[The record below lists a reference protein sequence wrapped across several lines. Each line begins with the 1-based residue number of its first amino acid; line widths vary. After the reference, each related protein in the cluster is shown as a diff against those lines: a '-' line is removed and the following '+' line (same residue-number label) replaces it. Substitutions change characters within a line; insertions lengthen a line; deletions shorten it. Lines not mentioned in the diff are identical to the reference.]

1 MDIFEELLENTK
13 GFPVDQRQD
22 IQNTAEMLM
31 VIGALSK
38 TDLQQSTQYI
48 LDHLPELRL
57 DRARAHD
64 PYLKAK
70 AAPALLTSPSAEP
83 DAQISSTRFPPLHMQ
98 KPSEQFDG
106 DGLRLFDIDQA
117 RRFKSSA
124 EKLATPRVDEQFKR
138 RVALVELSIRLKVR
152 LREAAQ
158 VEPEL
163 DPVRLK
169 KFKAALSV
177 VAKSL
182 SGDVGNKAER
192 EQMARMSFVQEL
204 REVGGDTDLAVD
216 NFYKNAFADAE
227 RGHWGDVEVG
237 EEEIHLGAN
246 FGDPDQA
253 PDGLATQSLLGD
265 WVDRQDKRE
274 RTEANK
280 VLQAMPKIAAEHLNP
295 KQYAAYRVMIDNNH
309 LIDWKITKDGKM
321 RFKAKELDASDD
333 SNTVG
338 KILQRDLN
346 YQNIRGATLLIT
358 ETASKLNTLLRGHD
372 GQEVVQTEKGL
383 GRLAKSTAEILA
395 DPAVQ
400 ARHAPTAGKPRG
412 KGKGGPGL

>member
-1 MDIFEELLENTK
+1 MDIFEELLQNTK
-13 GFPVDQRQD
+13 GFPADQRQD
-22 IQNTAEMLM
+22 IQSTAETLM

-38 TDLQQSTQYI
+38 ADLQQSTQYI

-57 DRARAHD
+57 DRARLHD

-70 AAPALLTSPSAEP
+70 SAPALLTGTAAEP
-83 DAQISSTRFPPLHMQ
+83 DAQISSTPFPPLHMQ

-124 EKLATPRVDEQFKR
+124 EKLATPRVDEQYKR

-158 VEPEL
+158 VDPEL

-169 KFKAALSV
+169 KFRAALGA
-177 VAKSL
+177 VAGSL
-182 SGDVGNKAER
+182 PDDVGDKVER
-192 EQMARMSFVQEL
+192 ELMARFQFVQEL
-204 REVGGDTDLAVD
+204 RDAGGDTDLAVD
-216 NFYKNAFADAE
+216 NFYKAAFSSDRE

-237 EEEIHLGAN
+237 EEEIHLGAT

-253 PDGLATQSLLGD
+253 PNGLATQSLLGA
-265 WVDRQDKRE
+265 WVERQDRRE
-274 RTEANK
+274 RADANR
-280 VLQAMPKIAAEHLNP
+280 VLQSMPKIAAEHLNP
-295 KQYAAYRVMIDNNH
+295 KQYAAYRVLIDNNH
-309 LIDWKITKDGKM
+309 LIDWKIKDGKI

-338 KILQRDLN
+338 KILQREMD

-358 ETASKLNTLLRGHD
+358 ETVGKLNTLLRGYD
-372 GQEVVQTEKGL
+372 GQEVVQTEKGRE
-383 GRLAKSTAEILA
+383 RLAKSTAEILA
-395 DPAVQ
+395 DPAAK
-400 ARHAPTAGKPRG
+400 ARKSHQ